1 MTKLNKI
8 QVAFNHEEH
17 TYTNTE
23 TGEQYKGITSTLLN
37 RLFPHKYDGVP
48 KKMMEA
54 SAERGSLIHAEIELI
69 NTIGIEPHFEECR
82 NYVELVK
89 ENNMKYLASEYT
101 VSDLIHYATKIDGIF
116 EVEEN
121 VVDIVDYKTTY
132 KLDKEYLSWQ
142 LSIDAYFFER
152 NNPDVK
158 VRKLYGIWL
167 RGDIAELVEVERR
180 SAEDIWALISAD
192 QNDEPFDWKPVVPEY
207 ISENETTII
216 SLTKR
221 IKELTEELDAAK
233 ASVLEN
239 MEKDGCKSVDTG
251 ALLVTF
257 VAPSKRESFDS
268 KKFKEENAELYGKY
282 IKASETKAS
291 LKVTIR

>member
-1 MTKLNKI
+1 MTKLNNIEVVFDQEK
-8 QVAFNHEEH
+8 H
-17 TYTNTE
+17 TYTNKK
-23 TGEQYKGITSTLLN
+23 TGEQFKGITSTLLK
-37 RLFPHKYDGVP
+37 RLFPNKYDGIP
-48 KKMMEA
+48 EA
-54 SAERGSLIHAEIELI
+54 VLAKAAEKGSLIHEELELI
-69 NTIGIEPHFEECR
+69 GSIGIEPSSEEGK
-82 NYVELVK
+82 NYVQLLQ
-89 ENNMKYLASEYT
+89 ENNMQYLASEYT
-101 VSDLIHYATKIDGIF
+101 VSDMLHYATNIDCIY

-121 VVDIVDYKTTY
+121 VVDIADFKTTY
-132 KLDKEYLSWQ
+132 KLDKESVSWQ
-142 LSIDAYFFER
+142 LSICAYFFER

-192 QNDEPFDWKPVVPEY
+192 QKDEPFDWKPVVPEY